1 MRHALTI
8 GEDTHELW
16 LAREA
21 DGYRLHA
28 GERALR
34 VALEAGVLRVGD
46 SRHPVTVAVDGDLV
60 HVHLDGAA
68 WTIRYHDPVE
78 RHAAHHGGAADDV
91 AQAPMPGTVVSVHVA
106 DGQQV
111 ARGDTLVVIES
122 MKLETAIKAARDG
135 VVATVHVA
143 AGQSFDRA
151 AALVTLAPEG

>member
-68 WTIRYHDPVE
+68 WTTIISGPPTGIVSVGGYRFVMRELQDLVARAGPMNTL
-78 RHAAHHGGAADDV
+78 AALPDTFAGHRLAGSADDRAGMREALLTYGANPLIV
-91 AQAPMPGTVVSVHVA
+91 RAFRERA
-106 DGQQV
+106 DRSTSG
-111 ARGDTLVVIES
+111 
-122 MKLETAIKAARDG
+122 
-135 VVATVHVA
+135 
-143 AGQSFDRA
+143 
-151 AALVTLAPEG
+151 